1 MHDQVCL
8 AINAGSDKPK
18 KVPTEF
24 TPSHQSKVKL
34 SRMIKLSRENFAIEV
49 NRSIAQAT
57 TEMNG
62 ISTSTNN
69 RNILQLS
76 ASKKIHISYLSGK
89 SSLAINNICSHYF
102 VVSGEN
108 ILILSKNE
116 PKKGVILSVPI
127 TQ

>member
-8 AINAGSDKPK
+8 ATNAGSDKPK

-24 TPSHQSKVKL
+24 TPSHQPKVKL

-69 RNILQLS
+69 MNILQLS
-76 ASKKIHISYLSGK
+76 ASKKK
-89 SSLAINNICSHYF
+89 KNNNNNNNIAF
-102 VVSGEN
+102 F
-108 ILILSKNE
+108 
-116 PKKGVILSVPI
+116 PKQVGVG
-127 TQ
+127 